1 MQKNITKLFYLLTV
15 LSIIFLIIVGSSEY
29 LSYKKAESLKH
40 EKTLATVVY
49 KLDRKDLDLA
59 NIQYRGKNT
68 ILRHESD
75 TLKRHYNNDLFN
87 KLFKTIDH
95 KQELS
100 KLTKNISI
108 FNVAAGEWYT
118 QEKIEEDQDQAN
130 KEQFTNT
137 YNTLTEQIDLLSSEN
152 VVYDN
157 NRRTI
162 LSAIGIPLLLLTA
175 ISGFIVYRRSQERK
189 KEALE
194 AEKNLQ
200 RSSYTVQA
208 GQSVKQVEHTIKTPK
223 NINPAYLDKATGINN
238 DKGFMHEYNEKKSQ
252 TLGNYTA
259 VCLFEVD
266 KLDEMETKF
275 PAEFSETIL
284 KKVGFMLALYHHDR
298 DIIGRL
304 AHNSFVIMLS
314 REDKAGAVNDCEL
327 IRKSIEGTTFTTEGG
342 QELTITVSGG
352 FLQKE
357 STQSINEILKKAKK
371 VLTMSVQHGGNR
383 IAQLRDKNV
392 EMK

>member
-1 MQKNITKLFYLLTV
+1 MVV

-29 LSYKKAESLKH
+29 LSYKKAENLKY
-40 EKTLATVVY
+40 EKTLATAVY
-49 KLDRKDLDLA
+49 KLDRDDLDLA

-75 TLKRHYNNDLFN
+75 TLKSHYNNDLFN
-87 KLFKTIDH
+87 KLFKTVDH

-100 KLTKNISI
+100 KLTKNISS
-108 FNVAAGEWYT
+108 FNDAAGEWYT
-118 QEKIEEDQDQAN
+118 QEKIEEEQDQAN

-137 YNTLTEQIDLLSSEN
+137 YNTLTEQIDLLSSKN
-152 VVYDN
+152 VVYDD

-189 KEALE
+189 KKALE

-200 RSSYTVQA
+200 RSSYTVQT
-208 GQSVKQVEHTIKTPK
+208 GQSLKQVEHTIKTPK
-223 NINPAYLDKATGINN
+223 NVNPAYLDKATGINN
-238 DKGFMHEYNEKKSQ
+238 DKGFMHEYNEKKGQ
-252 TLGNYTA
+252 TQGNYTA
-259 VCLFEVD
+259 VCLFAVD
-266 KLDEMETKF
+266 KLDELEAKF

-314 REDKAGAVNDCEL
+314 RGDKAGAVNDCEL
-327 IRKSIEGTTFTTEGG
+327 IRKSIEGTIFTTEGG

-357 STQSINEILKKAKK
+357 STQSINDILAKAKK
-371 VLTMSVQHGGNR
+371 VLAMSIQHGGNR